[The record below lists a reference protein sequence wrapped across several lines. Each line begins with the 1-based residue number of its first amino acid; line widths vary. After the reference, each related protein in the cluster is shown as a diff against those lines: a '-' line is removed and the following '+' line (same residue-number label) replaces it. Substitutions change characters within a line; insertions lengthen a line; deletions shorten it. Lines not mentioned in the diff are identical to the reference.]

1 MKIYEDTI
9 VYVQCTGG
17 LASGGPEL
25 LHQFASYL
33 ISRGVE
39 TYMVYSAVDI
49 TKEDPVCECYK
60 HYNVPYTGEIDN
72 NERNIIVVS
81 ETATNIV
88 CFDGLKLRK
97 VIWWLSVDNFYDLIS
112 YNYRLTAPR
121 ALEKKYVKYY
131 SFEPDV
137 QVEHWV
143 QCEYAKRFLMFNDI
157 PEDNIKMVTDYLNLI
172 FLDGLVAKRNIIQ
185 EKERENI
192 VLYNPKKGLGFT
204 KKLIEY
210 APDIKWVPI
219 INMTRDQVVNLLE
232 SSKVYIDFGNH
243 PGKDRLPRE
252 AAVSGA
258 VVITNK
264 RGSAGNE
271 IDVPIPSTYKFDD
284 EDERIPEIIE
294 KIRYVFEEFE
304 ECRNHFRFYVDSIF
318 KEPLKFRNEVDT
330 VLDFSLVNMR
340 PIICLIDISYDN
352 ILKLKSKIQKYDS
365 HRIQYAVSPGSDD
378 SEKTEDSE
386 LCCID
391 TSSARQLYLEGRI
404 NKFICSDSI
413 TDNQEYFFDLIR
425 KIGIDDEDWDIFSLK
440 KEKS

>member
-9 VYVQCTGG
+9 VYVQCVGG
-17 LASGGPEL
+17 LATGGPEL

-39 TYMVYSAVDI
+39 TYMIYTGVDI

-60 HYNVPYTGEIDN
+60 HYNIPYTEDIVN

-88 CFDGLKLRK
+88 CFDWLNVRK
-97 VIWWLSVDNFYDLIS
+97 VIWWLSVDNFFGVLY
-112 YNYRLTAPR
+112 YNYMQTESR

-137 QVEHWV
+137 QVEHWA
-143 QCEYAKRFLMFNDI
+143 QCEYARRFLLFNDI
-157 PEDNIKMVTDYLNLI
+157 PEDKIKMVTDYLNLI
-172 FLDGLVAKRNIIQ
+172 FLDSLVAKRNNVE
-185 EKERENI
+185 EKEKENI
-192 VLYNPKKGLGFT
+192 VLYNPKKGLEFT

-232 SSKVYIDFGNH
+232 SAKVYIDFGNH

-271 IDVPIPSTYKFDD
+271 TDVPIPSTYKFDD
-284 EDERIPEIIE
+284 VDERIPEIIE
-294 KIRYVFEEFE
+294 KIRYVFDEYD
-304 ECRNHFRFYVDSIF
+304 ECRKHFQFYVDSIF
-318 KEPLKFRNEVDT
+318 KEPLRFRNEVDAA
-330 VLDFSLVNMR
+330 LDFSLVNRR
-340 PIICLIDISYDN
+340 PIICLFDVSYDN
-352 ILKLKSKIQKYDS
+352 ILKLKSKIKKYDS
-365 HRIQYAVSPGSDD
+365 HRIQYAVNSGFDE
-378 SEKTEDSE
+378 SEKSGDTE

-391 TSSARQLYLEGRI
+391 TSCARQLYLEGRI

-413 TDNQEYFFDLIR
+413 TDNQEFFLDLIK

-440 KEKS
+440 NDKK